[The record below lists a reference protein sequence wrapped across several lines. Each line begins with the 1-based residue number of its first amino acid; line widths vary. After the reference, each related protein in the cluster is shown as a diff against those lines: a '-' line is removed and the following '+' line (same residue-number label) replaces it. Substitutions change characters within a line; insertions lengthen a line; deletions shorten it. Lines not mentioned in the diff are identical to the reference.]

1 MASTLATP
9 AEILESFATEGI
21 RDEAFQAESQR
32 NLTKKQQDIIH
43 RYGWLN
49 MYVPKEYGGLE
60 LSFPEILRM
69 EESLSWADG
78 STAWV
83 VTLCSGAAWFVGFL
97 DPALASQIFANTKVC
112 FAGSGAVTGTANK
125 TSKGYEIDGYWHHAT
140 GALLADV
147 FTVNCKVL
155 NNGVQLVNENGE
167 PVVTSFLIKK
177 NEAIVH
183 DTWHSMGMISTGS
196 HAMEVK
202 KKLIPFNRAFT
213 ISPSHAFLKHPVFQ
227 YPFLQL
233 AETTLSVNLSGLAL
247 RFLDLSGEIILKR
260 QKFSH
265 VLDESTTLLNLLRSE
280 FFVKTDEAWEALR
293 TQSGI
298 PDLLLSDVSNVSH
311 RLAGGCRKVI
321 NDLYPLCGLAAADTR
336 SEINRVW
343 RNFHTAGQHA
353 LFRSNKQIE

>member
-1 MASTLATP
+1 MTLTAP
-9 AEILESFATEGI
+9 AKILESVAAEKI
-21 RDEAFQAESQR
+21 RGEAFQAEVER

-43 RYGWLN
+43 RHGWLN
-49 MYVPKEYGGLE
+49 MYVPREYGGLE
-60 LSFPEILRM
+60 LSFPEILRT

-83 VTLCSGAAWFVGFL
+83 VTLCSGASWFIGFL
-97 DPALASQIFANTKVC
+97 DPGLAREIFTNTKTC

-125 TSKGYEIDGYWHHAT
+125 THAGYAINGYWHHAT

-155 NNGVQLVNENGE
+155 NDGIPLVNENGE
-167 PVVTSFLIKK
+167 PVVISFLLMKS
-177 NEAIVH
+177 EVIVH
-183 DTWHSMGMISTGS
+183 ETWNAMGMISTGS

-202 KKLIPFNRAFT
+202 NKLIPLNRAFT
-213 ISPSHAFLKHPVFQ
+213 ISPSNAFLKHPVYQ

-233 AETTLSVNLSGLAL
+233 AEATLSVNLSGMVS
-247 RFLDLSGEIILKR
+247 RFLELSSEIILKR
-260 QKFSH
+260 ERRNQ
-265 VLDESTTLLNLLRSE
+265 VLDESTALLSSLRAEFFLKTDAAWETLL
-280 FFVKTDEAWEALR
+280 
-293 TQSGI
+293 TQSKI
-298 PDLLLSDVSNVSH
+298 PDPLLSDVSDVSH

-343 RNFHTAGQHA
+343 RNFHTAAQHA
-353 LFRSNKQIE
+353 LFRPNK